1 MAEQTK
7 ADFNY
12 EAVQGGSSVLS
23 GIMGYKGNMAAAKSA
38 KAVGEYNAKV
48 AENEAILL
56 ARQKRDQEES
66 LRQESDRLQGTQRLA
81 VAGSGVQM
89 TGSPLQILA
98 DTYFS
103 TEEDAVNIQYASS
116 IGQGQKQSEA
126 ALARTEGGARAAS
139 LKYAAYGSLLSGAEG
154 GAKAA
159 ASAGAGG

>member
-1 MAEQTK
+1 MSAE
-7 ADFNY
+7 AI
-12 EAVQGGSSVLS
+12 AGGSSIVS

-66 LRQESDRLQGTQRLA
+66 LRKESDRLEGTQRLA

-103 TEEDAVNIQYASS
+103 TEEDAVNIQQAGS
-116 IGQGQKQSEA
+116 IEQSQKQSEA
-126 ALARTEGGARAAS
+126 ALARAEGGARAAS

-154 GAKAA
+154 AAKATMI
-159 ASAGAGG
+159 G